1 MFKKKL
7 KYVEISILYDK
18 NFSSVRDTDTNYI
31 NWEIN
36 VVRWF
41 SHNTTA
47 EYKIKI
53 NIDHI
58 IIVKEYNIDK
68 KDFVCLHMTNNH
80 LIIMY
85 KDEYNKIL

>member
-7 KYVEISILYDK
+7 KCVEISVLYDK
-18 NFSSVRDTDTNYI
+18 NFSSINDSDNYI
-31 NWEIN
+31 NYENGILRR
-36 VVRWF
+36 V
-41 SHNTTA
+41 SSYS
-47 EYKIKI
+47 YKIKI

>member
-41 SHNTTA
+41 LSHNTTA

-58 IIVKEYNIDK
+58 KN
-68 KDFVCLHMTNNH
+68 
-80 LIIMY
+80 
-85 KDEYNKIL
+85 